1 MKIDL
6 QKSLENV
13 RKQMGVYTPTAA
25 DAGKI
30 DLNKSLETVRA
41 LQKQQ
46 QAQTASDRLKARK
59 LAKSPLET
67 RAAETLRGLQEG
79 SELPKLHPTGGPLQ
93 VSQDTLRDFGMVNEN
108 GFVLGGVDPAQ
119 LGLTGEDMAK
129 LLGTPSQSPA
139 ATALPKGE
147 PSADAKW
154 WEKDYIGYVAGEF
167 GAGMLSSPT
176 GVLGGAVT
184 GLGDLATGGKASEG
198 AQVLANYFAQKPQM
212 LQRWMTNEMGVEQ
225 MILNE
230 TGVTPA
236 ALAAYRTANTDDWI
250 RQSLQQDRG
259 ANLEQGFKDAV
270 GDIAYTIGQQV
281 PGMVYSMGAPAS
293 DGGGILSSV
302 AGAIKNKSG
311 VGQALASS
319 AKSALKGNVNTWL
332 LGGGAAGNQL
342 TELAKQKGYDPV
354 NYINAM
360 GNGFVEYINEG
371 LFGFS
376 DGDSIKALWR
386 ATGSKTGN
394 TLKSVA
400 RWLMSSAEE
409 GLEEVVNVPMSGIVD
424 KMTTEPDKK
433 LLGEGG
439 IFDFK
444 EMLNAGIQ
452 GAVVGLIM
460 GGVGGVSSIRNAVL
474 EGADIHDA
482 ATAMNHLIAAMPTDM
497 RPAQIDPKTATAET
511 LADKQAEVLA
521 AYKRMEE
528 AAGTASTTPSAR
540 STFPAQAGKAL
551 EQEPTQSGF
560 EQGQN
565 QAVQSFEQAAPQ
577 IQTAPVQNDAQR
589 VNINQEVLNNGQT
602 EILSGRGPQRGSAEI
617 NAGGAGQVERTGTA
631 APAGR
636 SQSAV
641 AQQRTRLAEQHQ
653 LTTVSS
659 RELGL
664 SSGTDVR
671 RNVILDNESLWDD
684 ELRSIKQHWDEMNRT
699 RREKYGY
706 KADVKLQFVLGQME
720 TVDYNG
726 QRVLVEG
733 FTTDDGT
740 VCVCV
745 NKMTRTATEIAE
757 HEEFHALVG
766 DTPELVEALW
776 PVVEGE
782 GLNDAMVERYRQ
794 FYGETLGYS
803 DQMVREEILADAY
816 AGLERIQGTGMR
828 TIRDYVKQ
836 LTGEAQEAID
846 QGWYTPEAADEY
858 ENVDSEGR
866 ETRGPPMYSIET
878 LEDGRKYVRADRQ
891 VIFGNDPEVWG
902 EQVEDYING
911 KIRRGEDVQLTT
923 EDGDVLT
930 LTAETAGKAKHR
942 YNPDGSRMSD
952 ALYETKLNAE
962 THIDELAGIS
972 RRGKTVRDYGER
984 HGEFAKEGWNY
995 RTAFFMDFD
1004 EVYYEVTISVAQ
1016 GAGGNVVYNVG
1027 NIHRRS
1033 DPTING
1039 SSAKRGAQGGNAS
1052 SEDSVPQGELVV
1064 KERFSLSEPVE
1075 QTETL
1080 IALHNMDEEKLRRT
1094 LDLGA
1099 WPAPSIAIVQAEQGH
1114 TTFGDYSAI
1123 FPRSTIDPEA
1133 DSRNRVY
1140 GSDAWTPTHNNA
1152 QTEYEV
1158 NYDARRAADDL
1169 IWELSKQFADGAF
1182 THSSVIGGI
1191 LPDDATTKDL
1201 DSVAR
1206 QAAKQPS
1213 TWAAYLQDRGETLTP
1228 TYKEKIFDSF
1238 GNEALQT
1245 FVEGVGFQELARLD
1259 MEILLNHELD
1269 ADAMKWARDVIMD
1282 HWIEKNQWRLNQKP
1296 ELREKRI
1303 ANQRSR
1309 LEDYRVRQFIEN
1321 AWEYYEHYGESSDVV
1336 DKDATSAA
1344 MMEMIAPDGSW
1355 DDVERT
1361 VRDWLRPKLEGVI
1374 GEAGIYNGVDRI
1386 TDNGR
1391 RSFKQTHYPLT
1402 AENIVRAMYQQGT
1415 TRGEGAS
1422 ASAEGLASVAT
1433 PEYESVESIHAD
1445 EGRLRTEDEAAYRE
1459 LMNELQGEIDDFVLG
1474 TMEATEAHSSNR
1486 YEEESIIEYVL
1497 MQAAGQR
1504 DAKGVQ
1510 RVFRKEGYNLPTELA
1525 QAAVDLF
1532 NKAAATPTKY
1542 FEAKPERVVGFDEAL
1557 ALVAPDNAPEELMRR
1572 ARDAGM
1578 NVITYTADDNAS
1590 RIEAVNSVQG
1600 ARFSVADE
1608 QDGEYAPTFYS
1619 HMERVIEATKQ
1630 EKLGAASVVSML
1642 KGKGVKNEE
1651 IKWSGI
1657 ETFLEGKK
1665 SVTKQELLEFARGN
1679 QLQIEETEQG
1689 ETVRYTPEQQAE
1701 LDDLSARVEE
1711 LLEQAADLWERCF
1724 DEEMPLDFITSGRK
1738 TDRVDR
1744 RMFTKNNYSDDAKA
1758 LRQIAKKIEINEY
1771 WIEGIANDAK
1781 ADGAAARWKEYKMDG
1796 GENYREYLFKL
1807 PGSDYS
1813 NQAMQA
1819 HWGNQT
1825 GVLAHAR
1832 VQDFEHNGEPVLF
1845 IEEIQSDWHNAGVKS
1860 GYASEVQQMAEELQ
1874 ELERRQ
1880 AELEEAR
1887 RVNSQAHNDFLD
1899 RYWASDLSEEEYDRE
1914 MERYWPEDRR
1924 LMAEEQETAREINDR
1939 RARVNSAAPDAP
1951 FSKNYHEFVLKN
1963 LLRKAAE
1970 GDYAYLAWTPG
1981 WMQEER
1987 WSSEFAEGYRIEYD
2001 QDIPKFLNKYG
2012 KQWGAKVEDIELDGL
2027 RNMSVHAIPVTESM
2041 RRSVL
2046 YGGQPMYSVATEETA
2061 EEPQRRDLTP
2071 GQELTRKEQSVIKRA
2086 INSSKMQLRDIIP
2099 AGTKEARET
2108 QQMQMLGLARKLWET
2123 GEITQEDIDDAFE
2136 AIWDAGEVVDRELAD
2151 QYAELRADL
2160 KAGVTV
2166 SAELKK
2172 NITDFESFRRANF
2185 GIMTMR
2191 NGEAQDIDDRYRD
2204 WTRDYPNFFPESIKE
2219 PADQLERAAEIAQ
2232 KLRPTKKTMDEL
2244 YKGDWNTKAGM
2255 KVDFVD
2261 LVRNME
2267 LEILHPVQEITAKTA
2282 NQKEAERVASYRQIY
2297 NEVME
2302 EVFKVKQRETY
2313 EPNPEYWHEVADDA
2327 WNRMNERAAA
2337 IQSEWLRSLTKEGF
2351 KGTESLDALGVKIA
2365 GSVADYHL
2373 IGQILENHRAAQAV
2387 RRDIRKA
2394 ERKLKATPAEKQLAA
2409 GIVSGVFDESNIS
2422 GDARPHVVMELADYY
2437 MMERIVGLDMIQQR
2451 RNDMYADVDY
2461 QVETLM
2467 RDKEAYKISSSPV
2480 LFYRTPQR
2488 NMINLYGREQG
2499 QKVYDFLFAPVAENE
2514 AERLRW
2520 TNRMYETVRE
2530 IEGSDGKKKA
2540 LNRKER
2546 ALVQMVMEGRAAAEV
2561 VAAMEERQV
2570 IYDAADNLRNGQDID
2585 DVVRTFNLTAE
2596 LRDAASDYATW
2607 LDTNDILE
2615 TTKGVDLQRIY
2626 NAADIYAEQYNKF
2639 YAAIND
2645 FLAAHGYEP
2654 IGFIKGYAPHIQ
2666 PEQNRNMLQKALN
2679 AMGLSDEVSTLP
2691 TAIAGQTH
2699 VYRPNKRWNPHFLSR
2714 HGEATEY
2721 DVAAGYENYVDYLS
2735 DILFHTDDTVRIR
2748 RAANYFRRTYAPE
2761 EISNNLSWAEGLRNA
2776 SPEQK
2781 AEMLRE
2787 NGKLRYDEA
2796 PSAAAI
2802 NDLFDSFVQEQYDN
2816 LKSQGKY
2823 SNFVNWLEDYA
2834 NQLTGKQSLADRGM
2848 EVLTGRQS
2856 LNFANK
2862 LNRAFQQA
2870 NVAGNVSTALNQTA
2884 QLPQIV
2890 ADNGL
2895 LNTTRAMLDYA
2906 KGIVRR
2912 DGFREKSDFLTA
2924 KAGVNNL
2931 VIEPT
2936 ERVINALFTPAQIA
2950 DDMMSYV
2957 AVRGAYI
2964 KAVRQGMDDAAAMRF
2979 ADRKGEQIMGSRAK
2993 GSAPQAF
3000 RSRNPVVRMVN
3011 MFQVEALNSFEYVEQ
3026 DLIIQGIKDIKQID
3040 SAQGRV
3046 KATAALIGLLGK
3058 MLVAAF
3064 LWNRATEELYGGSP
3078 AQFDLLGYAAN
3089 FLASGNGLTA
3099 NTQLLDWIDM
3109 AWERAFG
3116 EPLFDIDPEYNEEFD
3131 WENAVGDLGYAVGSD
3146 VPLVRNVMGLLGLG
3160 DQSLPMPD
3168 LSTVGDAAETLWSSG
3183 ASLETL
3189 DAVLTAAGQFVPGG
3203 RQINK
3208 TYQGARAIAKGGRYY
3223 GYGEN
3228 ERLQYPVDVDF
3239 SNSVKAL
3246 LFGPSGLSEN
3256 AEFYAAGGNGLS
3268 AKQTQN
3274 YQELMMAGLS
3284 SDMALEAY
3292 REYQRLN
3299 RDETLTAQEKA
3310 TEMAKWTADNGLTEE
3325 QAALAREAFT
3335 FFNIV
3340 PAEATRYDSF
3350 TAEGLDANDA
3360 YALTEALDALEP
3372 EEGETR
3378 VSNLQRYRAV
3388 LDHMT
3393 DEAMR
3398 YAALAGVMQDKE
3410 FARFSAAYE
3419 FTSADAYV
3427 GFLEAFEE
3435 TYPDES
3441 KSQERVESVLKRMS
3455 LTNVERAAIWQACN
3469 TSWKPKNNPFS
3480 ENVGREVSE
3489 IITEKY
3495 AALTRSE

>member
-184 GLGDLATGGKASEG
+184 GLGDLATGGKVSEG

-293 DGGGILSSV
+293 DGGGILNSV

-409 GLEEVVNVPMSGIVD
+409 GLEEAVNVPMSGIVD

-617 NAGGAGQVERTGTA
+617 NAGGAGRVERTGTA

-757 HEEFHALVG
+757 HEEFHVLVG
-766 DTPELVEALW
+766 DTPELAEALW

-794 FYGETLGYS
+794 FYGETLGYN

-858 ENVDSEGR
+858 ENVDNEGR

-1052 SEDSVPQGELVV
+1052 SEDSVPQAESVV
-1064 KERFSLSEPVE
+1064 KERFSLSDPVE

-1213 TWAAYLQDRGETLTP
+1213 TWAAYLQDRGESLTP

-1238 GNEALQT
+1238 GNEALQS
-1245 FVEGVGFQELARLD
+1245 FVEAVGFQELARLD

-1269 ADAMKWARDVIMD
+1269 ADAMERAKDVIID
-1282 HWIEKNQWRLNQKP
+1282 HWIEKNERRLNQKP

-1445 EGRLRTEDEAAYRE
+1445 EGRLRTEDEAVYRE

-1600 ARFSVADE
+1600 ARFSVAEEVDSEYAAAYVGRSMADDAEIYSYEFLTALPDMKVVTLPDVNIVRNQSGKVDTTSVVSLGMKNARAAGTERDGKAYVNNAYTGRDIRIDTSSVRHGLNGNLNRILTNARLGAVIGEVVKNAVPINALYNTADGVDGTYAMAAYATDDKGREFVAIVTVEQRGNNVSDVDVIDVTHAVSGRQKNRQVSDPHTGSREFTLSNLSEISIADLLDVVNETYQSILSEDVLQHFGETKNAGGHYTDRVKFSVAGE
-1608 QDGEYAPTFYS
+1608 QDG
-1619 HMERVIEATKQ
+1619 
-1630 EKLGAASVVSML
+1630 
-1642 KGKGVKNEE
+1642 
-1651 IKWSGI
+1651 
-1657 ETFLEGKK
+1657 
-1665 SVTKQELLEFARGN
+1665 
-1679 QLQIEETEQG
+1679 
-1689 ETVRYTPEQQAE
+1689 
-1701 LDDLSARVEE
+1701 
-1711 LLEQAADLWERCF
+1711 
-1724 DEEMPLDFITSGRK
+1724 
-1738 TDRVDR
+1738 
-1744 RMFTKNNYSDDAKA
+1744 
-1758 LRQIAKKIEINEY
+1758 
-1771 WIEGIANDAK
+1771 
-1781 ADGAAARWKEYKMDG
+1781 
-1796 GENYREYLFKL
+1796 
-1807 PGSDYS
+1807 
-1813 NQAMQA
+1813 
-1819 HWGNQT
+1819 
-1825 GVLAHAR
+1825 
-1832 VQDFEHNGEPVLF
+1832 
-1845 IEEIQSDWHNAGVKS
+1845 
-1860 GYASEVQQMAEELQ
+1860 
-1874 ELERRQ
+1874 
-1880 AELEEAR
+1880 
-1887 RVNSQAHNDFLD
+1887 
-1899 RYWASDLSEEEYDRE
+1899 
-1914 MERYWPEDRR
+1914 
-1924 LMAEEQETAREINDR
+1924 
-1939 RARVNSAAPDAP
+1939 
-1951 FSKNYHEFVLKN
+1951 
-1963 LLRKAAE
+1963 
-1970 GDYAYLAWTPG
+1970 
-1981 WMQEER
+1981 
-1987 WSSEFAEGYRIEYD
+1987 
-2001 QDIPKFLNKYG
+2001 
-2012 KQWGAKVEDIELDGL
+2012 
-2027 RNMSVHAIPVTESM
+2027 
-2041 RRSVL
+2041 
-2046 YGGQPMYSVATEETA
+2046 
-2061 EEPQRRDLTP
+2061 EPQRRDLTP

-2191 NGEAQDIDDRYRD
+2191 NGEAHDIDDRYRN

-2313 EPNPEYWHEVADDA
+2313 EPDPEYWHEVADDA

-2409 GIVSGVFDESNIS
+2409 GIASGVFDESNIS

-2451 RNDMYADVDY
+2451 RNDMFADVDY

-2488 NMINLYGREQG
+2488 NMINMYGREQG

-3274 YQELMMAGLS
+3274 YQDLMMAGLS

-3340 PAEATRYDSF
+3340 PAETTRYDSF

-3378 VSNLQRYRAV
+3378 VRNLQRYRAV

-3441 KSQERVESVLKRMS
+3441 KSQERVESVLRRMNI
-3455 LTNVERAAIWQACN
+3455 TNVERAAIWQACN

-3495 AALTRSE
+3495 AALTKSE